1 MKKDEGKI
9 YQSILVIVIGFA
21 VLSLVFKIKMLLTI
35 GLLLGILSLASFTLA
50 GWINYGW
57 NKLAQGLGWI
67 NSKIL
72 ISVVFYVFLFP
83 ISALSKIKHK
93 DVLKRRKQTQ
103 AASYFTDRS
112 HQYVPKDFENL
123 W

>member
-9 YQSILVIVIGFA
+9 YQSILVIVVGF
-21 VLSLVFKIKMLLTI
+21 VILSLIFKIKILLTI
-35 GLLLGILSLASFTLA
+35 GLMVGILSLASKTVA

-57 NKLAQGLGWI
+57 YKIAEWFGWI

-72 ISVVFYVFLFP
+72 ITLVYYLVLVP
-83 ISALSKIKHK
+83 ISALSKLKHK
-93 DVLKRRKQTQ
+93 DVLKRNRREVGTYY
-103 AASYFTDRS
+103 SDRD
-112 HQYVPKDFENL
+112 HLYVPKDFENL